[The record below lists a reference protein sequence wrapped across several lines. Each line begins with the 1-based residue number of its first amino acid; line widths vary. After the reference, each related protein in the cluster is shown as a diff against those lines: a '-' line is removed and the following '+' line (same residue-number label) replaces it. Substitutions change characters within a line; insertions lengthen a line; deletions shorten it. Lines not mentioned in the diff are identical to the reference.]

1 MQIVFTLCISLC
13 ALAAWSH
20 AVEEEIQQLHL
31 AFSGSETAMTLDFVS
46 LSHDE
51 AIVQW
56 MESLLSD
63 DAASAKGALHNSKH
77 VKSFLTQKNVGYLHT
92 VEMDNLLPQHNYQ
105 YRIGYNEDAD
115 SGRKATWSKWIE
127 FQAGSPKRVGSN
139 RMGEGVISDS
149 VEEGVAAVY
158 ADYGLKNDVSMKH
171 VTRESLGRNK
181 DIDYVLHIGDIAYN
195 LFDNDSAVGNEFM
208 QLVSNYSS
216 RLPLMVAAG
225 NHEHSDNFTEY
236 VNRFQGTA
244 NGAGERSGSRTNFY
258 YSFDTG
264 LIHYIVINTEVYK
277 FQDET
282 ANSPFPFT
290 PDEQLEWLE
299 NDLIKANGNREAV
312 PWIVMMGHKG
322 WYMDEWGEVQHP
334 DQIATN
340 FTGFDYLGCK
350 YGVDL
355 YMTGHVHIYQRFLPV
370 LGPDNLKFMQP
381 PRDVDR
387 ACVSEDGHTYTNPKY
402 MPTVVVA
409 SPGDQEITP
418 RIVCPG
424 LDVASKLFWDDSQI
438 RCTAAYGY
446 GHLQAVNH
454 THLYWEFVQTGK
466 ADNVTASDIF
476 KALPPRWKKAFVE
489 HSPGHHS
496 GQGGEEVARAL
507 LKEATRRT
515 QFVDAQELRERRN
528 GDIIRDYMW
537 IVQETH
543 DGSERD
549 YCE

>member
-1 MQIVFTLCISLC
+1 
-13 ALAAWSH
+13 
-20 AVEEEIQQLHL
+20 
-31 AFSGSETAMTLDFVS
+31 
-46 LSHDE
+46 
-51 AIVQW
+51 
-56 MESLLSD
+56 
-63 DAASAKGALHNSKH
+63 
-77 VKSFLTQKNVGYLHT
+77 
-92 VEMDNLLPQHNYQ
+92 
-105 YRIGYNEDAD
+105 
-115 SGRKATWSKWIE
+115 
-127 FQAGSPKRVGSN
+127 
-139 RMGEGVISDS
+139 
-149 VEEGVAAVY
+149 
-158 ADYGLKNDVSMKH
+158 
-171 VTRESLGRNK
+171 
-181 DIDYVLHIGDIAYN
+181 
-195 LFDNDSAVGNEFM
+195 
-208 QLVSNYSS
+208 
-216 RLPLMVAAG
+216 
-225 NHEHSDNFTEY
+225 
-236 VNRFQGTA
+236 
-244 NGAGERSGSRTNFY
+244 
-258 YSFDTG
+258 
-264 LIHYIVINTEVYK
+264 VYK

-282 ANSPFPFT
+282 SNSPFPFT

-489 HSPGHHS
+489 HSPGHQK
-496 GQGGEEVARAL
+496 GEEEEVARAL

-543 DGSERD
+543 DGSVRD